1 MKTLEID
8 IETYSDV
15 DLGKCGVYRYCES
28 PQFEIMLFG
37 YSIAGT
43 KGSELYGGLDIVSD
57 YIFPECVNHAD
68 KSVLNKIREAKY
80 KHCRECLKTGF
91 QQFVTMKTKSS
102 MTRNMRHSD
111 SMPYALEL

>member
-1 MKTLEID
+1 M
-8 IETYSDV
+8 
-15 DLGKCGVYRYCES
+15 YCEKCKHL
-28 PQFEIMLFG
+28 FEG
-37 YSIAGT
+37 EHCPSCR
-43 KGSELYGGLDIVSD
+43 KGRVRDVKPEDPCYLT
-57 YIFPECVNHAD
+57 PECVNHAD
-68 KSVLNKIREAKY
+68 KSVLNEIREAKY

>member
-1 MKTLEID
+1 MKKKPEQLTAITAWYMKRIVADPVDAMAD
-8 IETYSDV
+8 IARV
-15 DLGKCGVYRYCES
+15 
-28 PQFEIMLFG
+28 I
-37 YSIAGT
+37 
-43 KGSELYGGLDIVSD
+43 GGGFYD
-57 YIFPECVNHAD
+57 FPECVNHAD
-68 KSVLNKIREAKY
+68 KSVLNEIREAKY

>member
-1 MKTLEID
+1 MLRNEILL
-8 IETYSDV
+8 T
-15 DLGKCGVYRYCES
+15 
-28 PQFEIMLFG
+28 
-37 YSIAGT
+37 
-43 KGSELYGGLDIVSD
+43 IVFFFLLVFHAISQ
-57 YIFPECVNHAD
+57 YPECVNHAD
-68 KSVLNKIREAKY
+68 KSVLNEIREAKY